1 MHAHPLQS
9 SLTPERVAGMQA
21 VIARRLAALTL
32 VLDNVYDPHNLAAVL
47 RSCDAFGVHDVHVI
61 ETYESFDVNSKVSQ
75 GVERWLALHH
85 WSSYDDCFARLRAQ
99 GFTIL
104 CTSPAQDAA
113 SVYDVPLEH
122 PLAVVFGNEH
132 RGVNVQLS
140 DMCDGTLT
148 IPMAGFVQSL
158 NVSVAAAVSMA
169 VLAARLR
176 ASGRPDV
183 FLAPE
188 RQQAEYDRW
197 IERQASLPPGAD
209 QAAGDHGRNSDAG
222 SSVDA

>member
-1 MHAHPLQS
+1 
-9 SLTPERVAGMQA
+9 MQA

-32 VLDNVYDPHNLAAVL
+32 VLDNVYDPHNLSAVL

-61 ETYESFDVNSKVSQ
+61 ETYESFDINPKVSQ
-75 GVERWLALHH
+75 GVERWLALHR
-85 WSSYDDCFARLRAQ
+85 WSSYDECFARLRAQ

-104 CTSPAQDAA
+104 RTSLAPDAA
-113 SVYDVPLEH
+113 SVYDVPLAD

-132 RGVNVQLS
+132 RGVNTGLAGL
-140 DMCDGTLT
+140 CDGTLT

-158 NVSVAAAVSMA
+158 NVSVAAAVTMA

-188 RQQAEYDRW
+188 RQQAEYERW
-197 IERQASLPPGAD
+197 VERQASLQP
-209 QAAGDHGRNSDAG
+209 AAHVAAHDHGRNSDAG
-222 SSVDA
+222 PSVDA